1 MSRKDDPKITQNK
14 EKKDFTCVTFYPD
27 LQKFKMDVLDDD
39 IVSLLIK
46 RAYDIAGVTS
56 SKVKV
61 FLNDK

>member
-1 MSRKDDPKITQNK
+1 M
-14 EKKDFTCVTFYPD
+14 DF
-27 LQKFKMDVLDDD
+27 LDED

-61 FLNDK
+61 LLNEK

>member
-1 MSRKDDPKITQNK
+1 MSRKDNPVITPNRDKQ
-14 EKKDFTCVTFYPD
+14 DYTCITFYPD
-27 LQKFKMDVLDDD
+27 LQKFKMDFLDED

-61 FLNDK
+61 LLNGK